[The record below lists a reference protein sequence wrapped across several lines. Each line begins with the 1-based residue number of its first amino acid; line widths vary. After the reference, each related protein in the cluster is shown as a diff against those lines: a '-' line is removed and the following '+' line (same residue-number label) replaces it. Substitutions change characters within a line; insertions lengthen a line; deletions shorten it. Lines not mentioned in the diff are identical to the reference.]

1 MQTSLILKPFASKDL
16 AMDILLAVIYL
27 FMVVP
32 VDNLKILQ
40 MYDSLK
46 KKCSAKF
53 FTVIL
58 FVTLSF
64 MWLIIF

>member
-1 MQTSLILKPFASKDL
+1 MQTSLILKPFESRDL
-16 AMDILLAVIYL
+16 AMDILLAVMYL

-46 KKCSAKF
+46 KKCSAKSKY
-53 FTVIL
+53 
-58 FVTLSF
+58 SF
-64 MWLIIF
+64 MIVIILNIVYYKL